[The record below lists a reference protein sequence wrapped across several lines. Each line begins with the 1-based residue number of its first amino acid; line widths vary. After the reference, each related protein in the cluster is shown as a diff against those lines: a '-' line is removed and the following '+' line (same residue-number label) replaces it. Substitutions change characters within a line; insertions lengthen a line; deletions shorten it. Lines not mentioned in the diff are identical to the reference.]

1 MRMIV
6 VIEHKLSLR
15 IRSFLFLRKEGKQM
29 KIFLFILTIVILI
42 VGYLIGA
49 GLIPSTT
56 SSLILVVLGSLVSFV
71 MERI

>member
-1 MRMIV
+1 
-6 VIEHKLSLR
+6 
-15 IRSFLFLRKEGKQM
+15 M

>member
-15 IRSFLFLRKEGKQM
+15 IGPFLFLRKERKQM
-29 KIFLFILTIVILI
+29 KIFLFILIIVILI

-49 GLIPSTT
+49 GLISSTA
-56 SSLILVVLGSLVSFV
+56 SSLILVVLGSLVSFT
-71 MERI
+71 MNRM